1 MQLGEG
7 FIMSTVVF
15 DSEFASANGIVEAIL
30 FEAIVFDSQMRSAQ
44 GQGLDNKISLNV
56 TYWMKVLPFLT
67 KPEVESALKNLI
79 SKGIFN
85 D

>member
-1 MQLGEG
+1 
-7 FIMSTVVF
+7 MSTVVF